1 MYFPRVFIF
10 NTSIIAII
18 NSILINNIMIILGAI
33 MIVIKMK
40 EKKKSR
46 NSRNLVR
53 KGSQVGQGIGILVTN
68 HFWSH

>member
-40 EKKKSR
+40 KKKR

-68 HFWSH
+68 YFWSH

>member
-40 EKKKSR
+40 KKNR
-46 NSRNLVR
+46 EI
-53 KGSQVGQGIGILVTN
+53 QGIWLGREVR
-68 HFWSH
+68 

>member
-40 EKKKSR
+40 KKKIPEI
-46 NSRNLVR
+46 
-53 KGSQVGQGIGILVTN
+53 QGIWLGREV
-68 HFWSH
+68 S